1 MTIRKYLS
9 DLFLIRKIEKYK
21 RENIFGN
28 QENEICE
35 NYYRVDDED
44 NDGRGLF

>member
-1 MTIRKYLS
+1 MMIKKYLTN
-9 DLFLIRKIEKYK
+9 LFLVKKIKKYESEKIL
-21 RENIFGN
+21 ENRD
-28 QENEICE
+28 NEICE